1 MLTNDDI
8 AEAFKLTALLMDLHG
23 ENPFKAKSYSSTV
36 YQIEKI
42 QTNLAEKNKAEIIH
56 AGISEGMASK
66 IVEFAQ
72 KGTFTE
78 LQQLLD
84 KTPKGVLEML
94 SIKGLGGKK
103 VKTLWEELKIE
114 SIHELLEAC
123 NAGKVAQIK
132 GFGEKTQEAIIKEI
146 SFRTANADKMLYAD
160 AEPLA
165 LALENAL
172 KSLESVEKVSLT
184 GQIRRRLEV
193 VDEIQLVVATHHFD
207 AIFQFLNK
215 YPLLVPNEKA
225 SSPFAWRGFWKNE
238 EGLSSLKVEVKFSN
252 PKTFVN
258 QVFVNSASEK
268 HLTKSIHG
276 TNLLQIV
283 KKQKFDSEQEIY
295 QTAHLPYLAPELRE
309 GFFEF
314 SLTSSPTLLEMKD
327 LKGCL
332 HNHSIY
338 SDGKNSLLQMAQACI
353 DMGLAYFGICDHSQT
368 AFYANGLTEERV
380 IQQHAEIDK
389 LNQQLAPFKI
399 FKGIESDILPDGN
412 LDYPDEILKTFDFI
426 VASVHSGLK
435 MDKEKATTR
444 LIKAIENPYTTILGH
459 PTGRLLLRREGY
471 PVDFEK
477 IIDACVANQVV
488 IEINANPWRLDLD
501 WRWVRQAIE
510 KGAILSIN
518 PDAHEIAGLKD
529 MYYGVLVARKGGAGK
544 ENILNTMSLQEIEI
558 FFKKVYKKH

>member
-8 AEAFKLTALLMDLHG
+8 AEAFKLTASLMDLHG
-23 ENPFKAKSYSSTV
+23 ENPFKAKSYSSAV
-36 YQIEKI
+36 YQIEKSEI
-42 QTNLAEKNKAEIIH
+42 NLAEKSKTDIVH

-66 IVEFAQ
+66 IVEFVQ
-72 KGTFTE
+72 KGTFSE

-103 VKTLWEELKIE
+103 VKTLWDELKIE
-114 SIHELLEAC
+114 SVHELLEAC

-146 SFRTANADKMLYAD
+146 SFRTANADKMHYAN
-160 AEPLA
+160 AEPIA
-165 LALENAL
+165 LAMEDVL
-172 KSLESVEKVSLT
+172 KSVESVEKVSLT

-193 VDEIQLVVATHHFD
+193 IDVIQLVVSAKNWD
-207 AIFQFLNK
+207 KVFQSLNQH
-215 YPLLVPNEKA
+215 PQLLPNEKV
-225 SSPFAWRGFWKNE
+225 SNPFAWRGFWKNE
-238 EGLSSLKVEVKFSN
+238 EGLPSLKVEVKVST
-252 PKTFVN
+252 PETFVN

-268 HLTKSIHG
+268 HLTKNING
-276 TNLLQIV
+276 KNLLQIL
-283 KKQKFDSEQEIY
+283 KNQHFDSEEQIY
-295 QTAHLPYLAPELRE
+295 QAVHLPYLEPELRE
-309 GFFEF
+309 GGFEF

-332 HNHSIY
+332 HNHSTY

-399 FKGIESDILPDGN
+399 LKGIESDILPDGR
-412 LDYPDEILKTFDFI
+412 LDYPEEILKTFDFI

-471 PVDFEK
+471 PLDFEK
-477 IIDACVANQVV
+477 IIDACVANHVV

-501 WRWVRQAIE
+501 WRWVHKAIE
-510 KGAILSIN
+510 KGAMLSIN

-529 MYYGVLVARKGGAGK
+529 MYYGVLVARKGGANK
-544 ENILNTMSLQEIEI
+544 ANILNTMSLQEIEK
-558 FFKKVYKKH
+558 FFSKV

>member
-8 AEAFKLTALLMDLHG
+8 AEAFKLTASLMDLHG
-23 ENPFKAKSYSSTV
+23 ENPFKAKSYNSAV
-36 YQIEKI
+36 YQIEKLEI
-42 QTNLAEKNKAEIIH
+42 NLAEKNKTDIVN

-66 IVEFAQ
+66 IVEFVQ
-72 KGTFTE
+72 KGTFSE

-103 VKTLWEELKIE
+103 VKTLWDELKIE
-114 SIHELLEAC
+114 SVHELLEAC

-146 SFRTANADKMLYAD
+146 SFRSANADKMLYAN
-160 AEPLA
+160 AESIA
-165 LALENAL
+165 LILENAL
-172 KSLESVEKVSLT
+172 KGVESVEKVSLT
-184 GQIRRRLEV
+184 GQIRRRLEII
-193 VDEIQLVVATHHFD
+193 DAIQLVVSAKNFGTIAH
-207 AIFQFLNK
+207 FLNQ
-215 YPLLVPNEKA
+215 YPQLIANEKV

-238 EGLSSLKVEVKFSN
+238 EGLSSLKVEVKFSTLQ
-252 PKTFVN
+252 TFVN
-258 QVFVNSASEK
+258 QVFVNSAAEK
-268 HLTKSIHG
+268 HLTKNING
-276 TNLLQIV
+276 KNLLQTL
-283 KKQKFDSEQEIY
+283 KNQHFDSEEEIY
-295 QTAHLPYLAPELRE
+295 RTVQLPYLEPELRE
-309 GFFEF
+309 GGFEF

-332 HNHSIY
+332 HNHSTY

-353 DMGLAYFGICDHSQT
+353 DMGLEYFGICDHSQT

-399 FKGIESDILPDGN
+399 LKGIESDILPDGR
-412 LDYPDEILKTFDFI
+412 LDYTEEILKTFDFI

-435 MDKEKATTR
+435 MDKEKATAR
-444 LIKAIENPYTTILGH
+444 LIRAIENPYTTILGH

-471 PVDFEK
+471 PLDFEK
-477 IIDACVANQVV
+477 IIDACIANHVV

-501 WRWVRQAIE
+501 WRWVHKAIE
-510 KGAILSIN
+510 KGAMLSIN

-529 MYYGVLVARKGGAGK
+529 MYYGVLVARKGGASK
-544 ENILNTMSLQEIEI
+544 ANILNTMSLQEIEK
-558 FFKKVYKKH
+558 FFSKV

>member
-8 AEAFKLTALLMDLHG
+8 AEAFKLTASLMDLHG
-23 ENPFKAKSYSSTV
+23 ENPFKAKSYNSAV
-36 YQIEKI
+36 YQIEKLEI
-42 QTNLAEKNKAEIIH
+42 NLAEKNKADIVH

-66 IVEFAQ
+66 IVEFVQ
-72 KGTFTE
+72 KGTFSE

-103 VKTLWEELKIE
+103 VKTLWDELKIE

-146 SFRTANADKMLYAD
+146 SFRTANADKMLYAN
-160 AEPLA
+160 AEPIA

-172 KSLESVEKVSLT
+172 KSVEAVEKVNLT
-184 GQIRRRLEV
+184 GQIRRRLEII
-193 VDEIQLVVATHHFD
+193 DEIQLVVSAKNFD
-207 AIFQFLNK
+207 TIFQFLNQH
-215 YPLLVPNEKA
+215 PQLIPNKKV
-225 SSPFAWRGFWKNE
+225 SSPFAWRGYWKNE
-238 EGLSSLKVEVKFSN
+238 EGLSSLKVEVKFSTLQ
-252 PKTFVN
+252 TFVN
-258 QVFVNSASEK
+258 QVFVNSAAEK
-268 HLTKSIHG
+268 HLSQKING
-276 TNLLQIV
+276 KNLLQTL
-283 KKQKFDSEQEIY
+283 KNQRFESEEQIY
-295 QTAHLPYLAPELRE
+295 QAVHLPYLEPELRE

-314 SLTSSPTLLEMKD
+314 KLTSSPTLLEMKD

-332 HNHSIY
+332 HNHSTY

-380 IQQHAEIDK
+380 IQQHAEIEK

-399 FKGIESDILPDGN
+399 LKGIESDILPDGR
-412 LDYPDEILKTFDFI
+412 LDYPEEILKTFDFI

-435 MDKEKATTR
+435 MDKEKATAR

-471 PVDFEK
+471 PLDFEK
-477 IIDACVANQVV
+477 IIDACVANHVV

-501 WRWVRQAIE
+501 WRWVHKTIE
-510 KGAILSIN
+510 KGAMLSIN

-529 MYYGVLVARKGGAGK
+529 MYYGVLVARKGGASK
-544 ENILNTMSLQEIEI
+544 ENILNTMSLQEIEN
-558 FFKKVYKKH
+558 FFSKV